1 MTEYSY
7 EVDGSDVPYFVAV
20 PDGYDGATRS
30 QLQILLPGA
39 AGKAEPAALGWGPSL
54 LEHDAVV
61 AILDVGGRGR
71 NPEVVQGLIEDLVED
86 YCVDPQRVGVIGS
99 SSSASF
105 AGRSAAESGE
115 HIASMVVGI
124 GGSTPPD
131 DVERP
136 VPLLAWTGG
145 TDKHMVDPSVEAWAE
160 VNGCD
165 AEPTVTTTGD
175 DLTTFTYENCDAP
188 VEYHVV
194 DGMGH
199 QVPSHQCFGS
209 VYCHE
214 TQSLD
219 LLKAAAEFFAANPL
233 DR

>member
-1 MTEYSY
+1 MTEFSY
-7 EVDGSDVPYFVAV
+7 DVDGFDVPYFVAV
-20 PDGYDGATRS
+20 AEGYDGATRS

-39 AGKAEPAALGWGPSL
+39 TGKAEPAALGWGPAL
-54 LEHDAVV
+54 LEQDAVV
-61 AILDVGGRGR
+61 AILDINGRGR
-71 NPEVVQGLIEDLVED
+71 NVEVVQGLIEALVED
-86 YCVDPQRVGVIGS
+86 YCVDPQSVGVIGS

-105 AGRSAAESGE
+105 AATAAEASEE
-115 HIASMVVGI
+115 HVAAAVVGI
-124 GGSTPPD
+124 GWFPPPD
-131 DVERP
+131 DAERP
-136 VPLLAWTGG
+136 LPLLAWTGG
-145 TDKHMVDPSVEAWAE
+145 VDKDMVDPSVEAWAE

-175 DLTTFTYENCDAP
+175 DLTTFIYENCDAP

-219 LLKAAAEFFAANPL
+219 LLEAAAEFFAANPL
-233 DR
+233 DG